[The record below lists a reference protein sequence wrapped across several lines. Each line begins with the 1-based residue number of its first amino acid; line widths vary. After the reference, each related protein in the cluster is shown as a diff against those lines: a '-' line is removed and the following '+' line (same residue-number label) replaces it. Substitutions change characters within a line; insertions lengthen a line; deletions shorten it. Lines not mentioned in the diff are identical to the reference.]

1 MNTNRVIA
9 PLYIIFKDVQDKRLW
24 SDKLGKLINPLVVR
38 STQLHNKSE
47 DISRLNINQ
56 KRRKKLASLS
66 FAFATSGVSISA
78 LCHFPLVSST
88 RLCVDHS
95 AQRVASQQSLSPPTQ
110 SGQTRRCLLLLS
122 LSISLSFFGPA
133 SPSHTLTSPERSL
146 LLPGFSLSSPLPI
159 SSTDRSLLHGRQKHR
174 FFLRSLSSHSPLSVA
189 LFLS

>member
-1 MNTNRVIA
+1 MQIENKPRWSIKNQSLTAKSKHPTTERLRSPVNTNRVIA

-110 SGQTRRCLLLLS
+110 SAHTALS
-122 LSISLSFFGPA
+122 PPPLPLHLSLVLWSCLSISHPHISRAIFIA
-133 SPSHTLTSPERSL
+133 SRLFPQLTSSY
-146 LLPGFSLSSPLPI
+146 
-159 SSTDRSLLHGRQKHR
+159 
-174 FFLRSLSSHSPLSVA
+174 
-189 LFLS
+189 